1 MFAYNVFRGTLKQLS
16 QKYQRTPEA
25 VFFMFVQA
33 LGITPLTGSTSE
45 THMKLDLDTCSA
57 TMDSAD
63 VEAVRA
69 LLH

>member
-1 MFAYNVFRGTLKQLS
+1 MKQLS

-33 LGITPLTGSTSE
+33 LGITPLTGSTSRE
-45 THMKLDLDTCSA
+45 HMMQDLDTLSVA
-57 TMDSAD
+57 MDSAD

>member
-1 MFAYNVFRGTLKQLS
+1 VKQLS

-45 THMKLDLDTCSA
+45 THMALDLDTLNVQ
-57 TMDSAD
+57 MDVAD
-63 VEAVRA
+63 VQAVQA